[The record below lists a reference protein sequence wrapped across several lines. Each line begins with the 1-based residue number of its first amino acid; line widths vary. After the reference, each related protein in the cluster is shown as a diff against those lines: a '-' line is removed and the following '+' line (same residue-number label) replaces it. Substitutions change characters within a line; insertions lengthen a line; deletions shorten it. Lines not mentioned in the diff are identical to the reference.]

1 MLLSAE
7 HLSINYGTRQLLQD
21 VNFYLNEGDKTGII
35 GINGTGKSTFL
46 KVLAGVVEPD
56 AGRIS
61 RNPNV
66 QVSYLSQNP
75 EMEDSA
81 TVLEQVF
88 LHFPAEFRELNEY
101 EAKSMLTRLG
111 LTDFDQ
117 KIGTLSGG
125 QRKRVALV
133 AALVHPADILVL
145 DEPTNH
151 LDSEMVAWLEDWL
164 RRFKGGLVMVTHDR
178 YFLERVV
185 NHITEL
191 SRGALYHYEANY
203 SKYLELKAQRAEMAQ
218 ASERKRQS
226 ILRVER
232 EWIMRGCQARRTKSK
247 DRIERYEN
255 LLNQEAPDT
264 DDTVQMAAAASR
276 LGKKIIELHGIGK
289 SFGELKVVEN
299 FSYNLLR
306 DDRVG
311 IVGKN
316 GAGKSTL
323 LHMIAGQ
330 LQPDSG
336 YVEMGTTVKIGH
348 FSQEGRELD
357 LNQRV
362 YDFIHNIADEVKT
375 DEGTFTANQMMERF
389 LFPSDLQG
397 VPIGRLSGGER
408 RRLYLLSVLME
419 APNVLLLDEPTNDLD
434 VMTLSILED
443 YLQSFPGPILTVSH
457 DRFFLD
463 KLADTV
469 FEVRGDGQV
478 IQYTGNWSDWAAKR
492 KEEEAP
498 VKAEKPKTTAA
509 ERPREKKLRFSY
521 KEEREFA
528 VIDGEIAQLEEQ
540 IAACQAG
547 QSACGSDYVKLQ
559 ELQAKQEELEAQLE
573 EKTERWFYLN
583 ELKEKIDA
591 QKREQ
596 AGGFVMKPP
605 ALRFRL
611 DCQ

>member
-7 HLSINYGTRQLLQD
+7 NISINFGSRQLLSD

-46 KVLAGVVEPD
+46 KVLAGITEPD
-56 AGRIS
+56 EGKIS

-66 QVSYLSQNP
+66 QVSVLSQNP
-75 EMEDSA
+75 VMEDDA
-81 TVLEQVF
+81 TILEQVF

-101 EAKSMLTRLG
+101 EAKSMLTKLG
-111 LTDFDQ
+111 LPDFER
-117 KIGTLSGG
+117 KVGTLSGG
-125 QRKRVALV
+125 QRKRVALA
-133 AALVHPADILVL
+133 AALIHPADILVL

-151 LDSEMVAWLEDWL
+151 LDSAMVAWLEDWL

-191 SRGALYHYEANY
+191 SRGKLYHYEANY
-203 SKYLELKAQRAEMAQ
+203 SKYLELKAQREEMAE
-218 ASERKRQS
+218 ASERKRQA

-232 EWIMRGCQARRTKSK
+232 EWIMRGCRARTTKSK
-247 DRIERYEN
+247 DRIERYKDLLDQDAPETDEN
-255 LLNQEAPDT
+255 I
-264 DDTVQMAAAASR
+264 QMAAASSR
-276 LGKKIIELHGIGK
+276 LGRKIIELHDVGK
-289 SFGELKVVEN
+289 AYDGRTIIDS

-306 DDRVG
+306 NDRIG
-311 IVGKN
+311 IVGHN

-323 LHMIAGQ
+323 LHLIAGE

-336 YVEMGTTVKIGH
+336 HVEMGTTVKIGH

-362 YDFIHNIADEVKT
+362 YDFIHEIAEEVKT
-375 DEGTFTANQMMERF
+375 DEGTFSANQMMERF
-389 LFPSDLQG
+389 LFPGDLQS

-408 RRLYLLSVLME
+408 RRLYLLSVLMA

-443 YLQSFPGPILTVSH
+443 YLQGFPGPIITVSH

-463 KLADTV
+463 KLSEHI
-469 FEVRGDGQV
+469 FEVGEGTVKRYV
-478 IQYTGNWSDWAAKR
+478 GNWSDWAAAK
-492 KEEEAP
+492 KAAEQPEKHEKVEKAAP
-498 VKAEKPKTTAA
+498 VQRTK
-509 ERPREKKLRFSY
+509 EKKLKFSF
-521 KEEREFA
+521 KEQREFET
-528 VIDGEIAQLEEQ
+528 IDEEIASLEEQ
-540 IAACQAG
+540 IDRCRTEQG
-547 QSACGSDYVKLQ
+547 TCGSDYVKLQ
-559 ELQAKQEELEAQLE
+559 ELMAKQTELETALE
-573 EKTERWFYLN
+573 EKTERWMYLM

-591 QKREQ
+591 QQ
-596 AGGFVMKPP
+596 
-605 ALRFRL
+605 
-611 DCQ
+611 